1 MAQPNGE
8 VKPFH
13 ETIVPTIQRASTREL
28 EYLASLIKETKIPKN
43 HDVII
48 SAWSKR
54 CEEKGRGND
63 DFGVPASLLA
73 QKQAAAAAKPKE
85 PGKTELRITD
95 NIWVR
100 LTKRGLAIREQCYR
114 DLGITPPQ
122 LNMDGDW
129 ARIDVGELG
138 AILGSINPLSPIEIV
153 TYEAISKDGIIR
165 LTRPE

>member
-13 ETIVPTIQRASTREL
+13 ETIVPAIQRASTREL
-28 EYLASLIKETKIPKN
+28 EYLASLIKKTKIPKN

-48 SAWSKR
+48 TAWNKR
-54 CEEKGRGND
+54 CEEKGRGDD
-63 DFGVPASLLA
+63 DFGVTASLLA

-85 PGKTELRITD
+85 VGKTELRID
-95 NIWVR
+95 DPIWVQ
-100 LTKRGLAIREQCYR
+100 LTNRGLTLR
-114 DLGITPPQ
+114 DQYYESLGITPPP

-138 AILGSINPLSPIEIV
+138 AILGSINPLSPIGIA
-153 TYEAISKDGIIR
+153 TYQAISEDGIIR